1 MDTISLVKNMLTAA
15 TGAAKGHAKD
25 LENYLKARVK
35 LIADGTAA
43 IAADLLKRKITEE
56 DAKFAFDEIRES
68 EKTAVLA
75 VEATSLAA
83 AQDAINAAL
92 AVAAKALSTA
102 TGIAVPFP

>member
-1 MDTISLVKNMLTAA
+1 M
-15 TGAAKGHAKD
+15 GHAGD
-25 LENYLKARVK
+25 LEDYLEARVK

-43 IAADLLKRKITEE
+43 IAADLLEGKITND

-102 TGIAVPFP
+102 AGIAVP

>member
-1 MDTISLVKNMLTAA
+1 MDTISLIKDMLSAA

-25 LENYLKARVK
+25 LENYLRARVK

-43 IAADLLKRKITEE
+43 IAADLLKGKITEE

-102 TGIAVPFP
+102 TGIAVP

>member
-1 MDTISLVKNMLTAA
+1 MDTISLIKNMLTAA

-25 LENYLKARVK
+25 LENYLVARIK
-35 LIADGTAA
+35 LIADGTAE
-43 IAADLLKRKITEE
+43 IAADRLKRKITEE

-75 VEATSLAA
+75 VKATSLAA

-92 AVAAKALSTA
+92 DVAAKALSTA
-102 TGIAVPFP
+102 AGIAVP

>member
-1 MDTISLVKNMLTAA
+1 MLTAA

-56 DAKFAFDEIRES
+56 DAKFAFDVS
-68 EKTAVLA
+68 NNFAHVLLIILVCCFSIIFRHKNIWSA
-75 VEATSLAA
+75 AT
-83 AQDAINAAL
+83 
-92 AVAAKALSTA
+92 
-102 TGIAVPFP
+102 